1 MEFDCD
7 GHVLT
12 LSFKP
17 PPAGSSW
24 WIKEKEYRVVS
35 KANLKMWRFSEFLG
49 EKKALWF
56 CLPET
61 NPHAIDSDVKRRLK
75 ELEAINSTAVD
86 LF

>member
-49 EKKALWF
+49 EKKHFDFVYL
-56 CLPET
+56 
-61 NPHAIDSDVKRRLK
+61 RLIHM
-75 ELEAINSTAVD
+75 LLTAMSRED
-86 LF
+86 WKSLKL